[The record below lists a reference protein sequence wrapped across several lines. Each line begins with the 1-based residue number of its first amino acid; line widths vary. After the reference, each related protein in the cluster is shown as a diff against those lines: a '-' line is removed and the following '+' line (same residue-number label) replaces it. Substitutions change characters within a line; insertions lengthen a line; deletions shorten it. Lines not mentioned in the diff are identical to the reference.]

1 MNILLLE
8 NIHSVAIKQ
17 LGERGHKVTT
27 MPSALSPSE
36 LEEKLKDFQ
45 ILGIRSKTK
54 VTASVFE
61 KNPQL
66 LGIGC
71 FCIGTNQVDLEASLL
86 NGVPVFNAPYS
97 NTRSVAELVISE
109 IVALSRHLCDLSA
122 QAHQGLWKK
131 TAQGRFEVRGKT
143 LGIIGYGHIGSQ
155 VGILAEAM
163 GLNIIYYD
171 VLKKLP
177 LGNCSECSSL
187 KELLEQSDF
196 VTLHVPATPETVNLI
211 GAKEIQSMKKGSYL
225 LNLSRGSVVDLS
237 ALASS
242 LKEGHIAGAALDV
255 YPSEPKSNDEKFTNV
270 LQGIPNVILTPHVGG
285 STEEAQKNI
294 GLEVSEALGQYL
306 NFGLTPGAVEFPR
319 LNPTPPKKGERILN
333 IHDNK
338 PGVLGAI
345 NEIVSTSGINI
356 HSQFLGTYK
365 DIGYLILDV
374 EQNAQDIMVPIA
386 QLETSIKTRL
396 C

>member
-17 LGERGHKVTT
+17 LEERGHKVTT

-143 LGIIGYGHIGSQ
+143 LGIIGY
-155 VGILAEAM
+155 
-163 GLNIIYYD
+163 
-171 VLKKLP
+171 
-177 LGNCSECSSL
+177 SL